1 MTAIWS
7 RQPGETAPQ
16 WEAFQVFRDLGVL
29 RERAEVQRRTGRSQ
43 GVIHKW
49 SASNQWQA
57 RAEAFDR
64 HQDEARQRQRI
75 AEALDAERRHAILG
89 KALLAKVGQLL
100 ATLDPAEIPKSSIQ
114 AYLKAA
120 VDIER
125 LSLGLDTARTS
136 STVSVKEDE
145 ADQDALR
152 EVLEEDPDLR
162 SGLVD
167 LAHRVAIVA
176 TQPGEPSGS
185 T

>member
-1 MTAIWS
+1 MAAWD

-16 WEAFQVFRDLGVL
+16 WEAFQVFRDLGL
-29 RERAEVQRRTGRSQ
+29 NRQRSEVQRRTGRTKAL
-43 GVIHKW
+43 VYKW

-57 RAEAFDR
+57 RAEAYDR
-64 HQDEARQRQRI
+64 HLDEVRQKERI

-100 ATLDPAEIPKSSIQ
+100 SSLEPDEIPRSSLP

-120 VDIER
+120 VEIER

-136 STVSVKEDE
+136 STVSVKEEESDR
-145 ADQDALR
+145 DAIR
-152 EVLEEDPDLR
+152 EVLEEEPSLR

-167 LAHRVAIVA
+167 LAHRVALVA
-176 TQPGEPSGS
+176 GEPGESGDP